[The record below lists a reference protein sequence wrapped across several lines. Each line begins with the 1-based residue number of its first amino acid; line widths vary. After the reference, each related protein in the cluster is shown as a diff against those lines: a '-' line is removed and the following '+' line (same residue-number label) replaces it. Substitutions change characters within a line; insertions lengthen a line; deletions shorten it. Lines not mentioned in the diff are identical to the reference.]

1 MKIGIKTLLQY
12 LLFVGLPLLG
22 VLVALALGRN
32 LSAPAAVH
40 GTWALAIPQQPA
52 LQCQAFA
59 GWNGDTQMAISQ
71 SGPDLIIVFSDK
83 ALTALTGSLTGLSI
97 TAATGS
103 GAPYPIQLTAEIDR
117 QGDPNRMIG
126 SLVAAGCDPRLNFSA
141 ELLPSGVTSQEH

>member
-32 LSAPAAVH
+32 LGAPAAVH

-59 GWNGDTQMAISQ
+59 GWNGETQMAISQ

-83 ALTALTGSLTGLSI
+83 ALTSV
-97 TAATGS
+97 
-103 GAPYPIQLTAEIDR
+103 DR
-117 QGDPNRMIG
+117 QSDGSEHLGRDRQRRSLSDPAHSGGR
-126 SLVAAGCDPRLNFSA
+126 PA
-141 ELLPSGVTSQEH
+141 ERP